1 MANFAGMVTQGSLTP
16 SIDHETYNNGTMV
29 SSYAADGFQ
38 HPPFT
43 ALGNYAQKDLFP
55 IFETGDV
62 FIETK
67 LVTPPKQWR
76 LHSEVLARFS
86 SWFARALSGMAATVV
101 GATRAA
107 YTIEEV
113 DGEILLIQK
122 EATKEWSFIRD
133 NKSDVLSDMA
143 IKIENEDSDSKAAP
157 GITPEHATIIDMYN
171 QVFSAFYNFAIN
183 MPTVNIAAS
192 INHFEQL
199 TKIAGGLGCL
209 ENLPNLT
216 SQMNA
221 TLFQHRHS
229 LFRAIKNDPA
239 RWLLLSL
246 SLKNESIYKESLIHM
261 CGAHPCWPWPTP
273 RSSLPKGIRHLI
285 TTKSFQLHQ
294 RCAEV
299 ERELLLLTIH
309 VGRGTNNH
317 AVSPLTNSE
326 FDTWFI
332 VSTFRS
338 ILGQELISLDNNRKK
353 PLLRGNMFRKIKKGE
368 GYMPYEDMR
377 RMMEQVMPSAV
388 QNLSEDLAMLKREA
402 SIYVE
407 DLARNECLLDVEA
420 QKVGWLTC
428 VKIEKEDIPWGS
440 GG

>member
-1 MANFAGMVTQGSLTP
+1 
-16 SIDHETYNNGTMV
+16 
-29 SSYAADGFQ
+29 
-38 HPPFT
+38 
-43 ALGNYAQKDLFP
+43 
-55 IFETGDV
+55 
-62 FIETK
+62 
-67 LVTPPKQWR
+67 
-76 LHSEVLARFS
+76 
-86 SWFARALSGMAATVV
+86 MAATAV

-107 YTIEEV
+107 YTIEEA
-113 DGEILLIQK
+113 DDKILLIQQQ
-122 EATKEWSFIRD
+122 ATGEWPIIRD
-133 NKSDVLSDMA
+133 TKSDIPSDVT
-143 IKIENEDSDSKAAP
+143 IKVENEDSDSKAAP
-157 GITPEHATIIDMYN
+157 GITPDRTAIVDMYN
-171 QVFSAFYNFAIN
+171 QVFSAFYNVAIN
-183 MPTVNIAAS
+183 IPTANIAAS
-192 INHFEQL
+192 INHSEQL
-199 TKIAGGLGCL
+199 TKIADGLGCL

-221 TLFQHRHS
+221 TLFQHRHT

-261 CGAHPCWPWPTP
+261 CGAHPCWPWPTL
-273 RSSLPKGIRHLI
+273 RSSLPEGIRHLI
-285 TTKSFQLHQ
+285 TTKSSKLNQ

-332 VSTFRS
+332 VSMFRS
-338 ILGQELISLDNNRKK
+338 VLGQELTSLDNNRKK
-353 PLLRGNMFRKIKKGE
+353 SLLRGNMIRKIKKGE

-377 RMMEQVMPSAV
+377 RMMEQVMPSVV
-388 QNLSEDLAMLKREA
+388 QNLSEDLAMMTREA

-428 VKIEKEDIPWGS
+428 VKIEEEDIPWGT

>member
-1 MANFAGMVTQGSLTP
+1 
-16 SIDHETYNNGTMV
+16 
-29 SSYAADGFQ
+29 
-38 HPPFT
+38 
-43 ALGNYAQKDLFP
+43 
-55 IFETGDV
+55 
-62 FIETK
+62 
-67 LVTPPKQWR
+67 
-76 LHSEVLARFS
+76 
-86 SWFARALSGMAATVV
+86 MAATAV

-107 YTIEEV
+107 YTIEET
-113 DGEILLIQK
+113 DGKILLIQQQVTG
-122 EATKEWSFIRD
+122 ERPIIRD
-133 NKSDVLSDMA
+133 TKSDIPSDIA
-143 IKIENEDSDSKAAP
+143 IKVENEDSDSKAAQ
-157 GITPEHATIIDMYN
+157 GITPDRTTIIDMYS
-171 QVFSAFYNFAIN
+171 QVFSAFYNVAIN
-183 MPTVNIAAS
+183 IPTTNIAAS
-192 INHFEQL
+192 INHSKLL
-199 TKIAGGLGCL
+199 TKIADDLGCL
-209 ENLPNLT
+209 EKLPNLT

-221 TLFQHRHS
+221 TPFQHRHT

-273 RSSLPKGIRHLI
+273 RSSLPEGIRYLI
-285 TTKSFQLHQ
+285 TTKSSKLNQQ
-294 RCAEV
+294 CAEV
-299 ERELLLLTIH
+299 ERELLLLTIY

-317 AVSPLTNSE
+317 AVSPLTNAE

-332 VSTFRS
+332 VSMFRS
-338 ILGQELISLDNNRKK
+338 ILGQELTSLDNNRKK
-353 PLLRGNMFRKIKKGE
+353 PVLRGNMFRKTKKGE

-407 DLARNECLLDVEA
+407 DLARNECLLDVEG

-428 VKIEKEDIPWGS
+428 VKIEKEDIPWGT

>member
-1 MANFAGMVTQGSLTP
+1 
-16 SIDHETYNNGTMV
+16 
-29 SSYAADGFQ
+29 
-38 HPPFT
+38 
-43 ALGNYAQKDLFP
+43 
-55 IFETGDV
+55 
-62 FIETK
+62 
-67 LVTPPKQWR
+67 
-76 LHSEVLARFS
+76 
-86 SWFARALSGMAATVV
+86 MAAAVV
-101 GATRAA
+101 RATRAA

-113 DGEILLIQK
+113 DGKILLTQK
-122 EATKEWSFIRD
+122 EATGEWSIIRD
-133 NKSDVLSDMA
+133 NKSDVLSDIA
-143 IKIENEDSDSKAAP
+143 IKIENEDSDSMAAP
-157 GITPEHATIIDMYN
+157 WITPDRTTIIDIYN
-171 QVFSAFYNFAIN
+171 QVFSAFYNVAIN
-183 MPTVNIAAS
+183 IPTTNIAAS
-192 INHFEQL
+192 INHSEQL
-199 TKIAGGLGCL
+199 TKIADDLGCL
-209 ENLPNLT
+209 EKLPNLT

-221 TLFQHRHS
+221 TLFQHRHT

-273 RSSLPKGIRHLI
+273 RSSLPEGIRHLI
-285 TTKSFQLHQ
+285 TMKSFKLDQ

-309 VGRGTNNH
+309 IGRGTNNH

-332 VSTFRS
+332 VSMFRS
-338 ILGQELISLDNNRKK
+338 IVGQELNSLDKNRKK

-368 GYMPYEDMR
+368 GYMPCEDMR

-428 VKIEKEDIPWGS
+428 VRIEKEDIPWRT
-440 GG
+440 GGEYHCR

>member
-1 MANFAGMVTQGSLTP
+1 
-16 SIDHETYNNGTMV
+16 
-29 SSYAADGFQ
+29 
-38 HPPFT
+38 
-43 ALGNYAQKDLFP
+43 
-55 IFETGDV
+55 
-62 FIETK
+62 
-67 LVTPPKQWR
+67 
-76 LHSEVLARFS
+76 
-86 SWFARALSGMAATVV
+86 MAATAV

-107 YTIEEV
+107 YTIEET
-113 DGEILLIQK
+113 DGKILLIQQQVTG
-122 EATKEWSFIRD
+122 ERPIIRD
-133 NKSDVLSDMA
+133 TKSDIPSDIA
-143 IKIENEDSDSKAAP
+143 IKVENEDSDSKAAQ
-157 GITPEHATIIDMYN
+157 GITPDRTTIIDMYN
-171 QVFSAFYNFAIN
+171 QVFSAFYNVAIN
-183 MPTVNIAAS
+183 IPTTNIAAS
-192 INHFEQL
+192 INHSKLL
-199 TKIAGGLGCL
+199 TKIADDLGCL
-209 ENLPNLT
+209 EKLPNLT

-221 TLFQHRHS
+221 TLFQHRHT

-273 RSSLPKGIRHLI
+273 RSSLPEGIL
-285 TTKSFQLHQ
+285 
-294 RCAEV
+294 

-332 VSTFRS
+332 VSMFRS
-338 ILGQELISLDNNRKK
+338 ILGQELTSLDNNRKK
-353 PLLRGNMFRKIKKGE
+353 PVLRGNMFRKIKKGE

-407 DLARNECLLDVEA
+407 DLARNECLLDVEG

-428 VKIEKEDIPWGS
+428 VKIEKEDIPWGT

>member
-1 MANFAGMVTQGSLTP
+1 MS
-16 SIDHETYNNGTMV
+16 
-29 SSYAADGFQ
+29 
-38 HPPFT
+38 
-43 ALGNYAQKDLFP
+43 
-55 IFETGDV
+55 
-62 FIETK
+62 
-67 LVTPPKQWR
+67 
-76 LHSEVLARFS
+76 
-86 SWFARALSGMAATVV
+86 ATVV

-113 DGEILLIQK
+113 DGKILLTQK
-122 EATKEWSFIRD
+122 EATGEWSIIRD
-133 NKSDVLSDMA
+133 NKSDVPSDIA
-143 IKIENEDSDSKAAP
+143 IKIENEDSDSRAAP
-157 GITPEHATIIDMYN
+157 WITPDRTTIIDIYN
-171 QVFSAFYNFAIN
+171 QVFSAFYNVAIN
-183 MPTVNIAAS
+183 IPTTSVAAS
-192 INHFEQL
+192 INHSEQL
-199 TKIAGGLGCL
+199 TKIADDLGCL
-209 ENLPNLT
+209 EKLPNLT

-221 TLFQHRHS
+221 TLFQHRHT

-273 RSSLPKGIRHLI
+273 RSSLPEGIRHLI
-285 TTKSFQLHQ
+285 TTKSSKLNQ

-332 VSTFRS
+332 VSMFRS
-338 ILGQELISLDNNRKK
+338 ILGQELISLDKSRKK

-368 GYMPYEDMR
+368 GYMLYEDMR

-388 QNLSEDLAMLKREA
+388 QSLTEDLAILKREA

-428 VKIEKEDIPWGS
+428 VKIEKEDIPWGT

>member
-1 MANFAGMVTQGSLTP
+1 
-16 SIDHETYNNGTMV
+16 
-29 SSYAADGFQ
+29 
-38 HPPFT
+38 
-43 ALGNYAQKDLFP
+43 
-55 IFETGDV
+55 
-62 FIETK
+62 
-67 LVTPPKQWR
+67 
-76 LHSEVLARFS
+76 
-86 SWFARALSGMAATVV
+86 MAATAV

-113 DGEILLIQK
+113 DGKILLIQK
-122 EATKEWSFIRD
+122 EATGEWSMIRD
-133 NKSDVLSDMA
+133 TESDVLSDIA
-143 IKIENEDSDSKAAP
+143 IKVENEDSDYRAAP
-157 GITPEHATIIDMYN
+157 WITPDRTTIIDIYN
-171 QVFSAFYNFAIN
+171 QVFSAFYNVAIN
-183 MPTVNIAAS
+183 IPTTNVTAS
-192 INHFEQL
+192 INHSEQL
-199 TKIAGGLGCL
+199 TKIADDLGCL
-209 ENLPNLT
+209 EKLQNLT

-229 LFRAIKNDPA
+229 LFRAIENDPA

-246 SLKNESIYKESLIHM
+246 SLKNESIYKEFLIHM

-273 RSSLPKGIRHLI
+273 RSSLPEGIRHLI
-285 TTKSFQLHQ
+285 TMKSFKLDR

-309 VGRGTNNH
+309 IGRGTNNH

-332 VSTFRS
+332 VSMFRS
-338 ILGQELISLDNNRKK
+338 ILGQELTSLDSNRKK

-428 VKIEKEDIPWGS
+428 VRIEKEDIPWRT